1 MAAVVVTLHIARE
14 EYLRVYQGQART
26 VLAYDHAGRKINF
39 PVSVLQA
46 FVSHDGVHGTFRLTF
61 DEQQRFQGIERLA

>member
-1 MAAVVVTLHIARE
+1 MAAVVLTLNIARE
-14 EYLRVYQGQART
+14 EYLRVYQGRART

-46 FVSHDGVHGTFRLTF
+46 FVGHDGVHGTFRLTF
-61 DEQQRFQGIERLA
+61 DEQHRFQHIERLD